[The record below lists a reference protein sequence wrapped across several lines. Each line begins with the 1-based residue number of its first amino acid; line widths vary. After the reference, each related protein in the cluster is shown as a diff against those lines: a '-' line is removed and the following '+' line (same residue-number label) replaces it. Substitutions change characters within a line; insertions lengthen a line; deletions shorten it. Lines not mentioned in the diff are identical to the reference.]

1 MIQSHSIV
9 RIRHSEVKK
18 LLQRKK
24 KTYPDLNS
32 YDYSWFAREM
42 TEEELYKVNGGQV
55 MSQADQ
61 YAMAQAHTQGDQ
73 ETMDAIV
80 SKYENKDEPA
90 PTTTGSSS
98 GNSGSSGSAGSTS
111 EVTNVSN
118 NTQTSIPA
126 NTVDQNSQ
134 NQSDQY
140 AMAQTHTKGD
150 QETMDT
156 KVIYTPQS
164 IRGTHTY
171 SKLSY
176 ALIEGVGFVAES
188 IKQGYFVDENNQ
200 LSVTNCGSFSQ
211 KNNITV
217 DSYVFYGEITLILD
231 GEKKETKV
239 ITVPKEDRIWD
250 GTYDYIGAV
259 TFDTQI
265 PNFGSVQIE
274 TDIDMLINNA
284 SVNFVKDQM
293 TLRN

>member
-1 MIQSHSIV
+1 M
-9 RIRHSEVKK
+9 KK
-18 LLQRKK
+18 IKHKLPKFIDIN
-24 KTYPDLNS
+24 TFDFTPYG
-32 YDYSWFAREM
+32 REL
-42 TEEELYKVNGGQV
+42 TREEAYLVNGGQV

-61 YAMAQAHTQGDQ
+61 YAMAQAHAQGDK

-80 SKYENKDEPA
+80 AKYENKDEPA
-90 PTTTGSSS
+90 QTTTGSSS
-98 GNSGSSGSAGSTS
+98 GNLGSSGSTGSTS
-111 EVTNVSN
+111 EVTDVSN

-126 NTVDQNSQ
+126 NTVNQNSQ

-140 AMAQTHTKGD
+140 AMAQTNAKGD

-164 IRGTHTY
+164 IKGTHTY

-188 IKQGYFVDENNQ
+188 IKQGYFVDEKNQ

-211 KNNITV
+211 RNNISV

-239 ITVPKEDRIWD
+239 ITVSKEDRIWD